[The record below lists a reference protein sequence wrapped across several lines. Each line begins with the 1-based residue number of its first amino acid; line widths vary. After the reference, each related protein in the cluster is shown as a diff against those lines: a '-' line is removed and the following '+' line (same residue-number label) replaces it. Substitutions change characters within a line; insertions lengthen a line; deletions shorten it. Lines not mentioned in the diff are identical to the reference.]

1 MSNHIIDPAV
11 FYWMNVLS
19 IVQTVCAVFGAIILI
34 GGISLVIYYIYQ
46 MQGLSKPEKPGEPS
60 KNYSEYEY
68 DRDVKRYEEH
78 MRSYERDLLKIKQT
92 SNWAVITMVIGLV
105 MVLMAIFI
113 PSKQTSI
120 EMLVARTATFDNV
133 DWTVAQVK
141 EIIDYIV
148 SALKG
153 VV

>member
-1 MSNHIIDPAV
+1 MSNYIIDPSV

-19 IVQTVCAVFGAIILI
+19 IVQTVCAVFGATILI

-46 MQGLSKPEKPGEPS
+46 MQSLSEPEKPEEPS
-60 KNYSEYEY
+60 KHYSEYEY

-78 MRSYERDLLKIKQT
+78 MRRYEKDLLKTKQIR
-92 SNWAVITMVIGLV
+92 SWSVVTMVVGFV

-113 PSKQTSI
+113 PSKQTII
-120 EMLVARTATFDNV
+120 EMLVARAATFDNV

-153 VV
+153 AV